1 MTEQRQS
8 LGERMDRLEKRM
20 DEVAQAVEEIHD
32 AIVGSIKQP
41 GGLAVT
47 VQRHD
52 RDIAA
57 LRRELADRAIRRD
70 AIVAEYDQRVTAL
83 EMWIAATKNKAI
95 GIGIGVAL
103 GSAGIGA
110 TVGAIVSNL
119 FGGG

>member
-1 MTEQRQS
+1 MAEQS
-8 LGERMDRLEKRM
+8 IGERMDRLEQKV
-20 DEVAQAVEEIHD
+20 DEIHD
-32 AIVGSIKQP
+32 AIVGSIRQP

-52 RDIAA
+52 RDIDA

-83 EMWIAATKNKAI
+83 ETWIAATKNKAI

-110 TVGAIVSNL
+110 TVGAIVSSI
-119 FGGG
+119 FTGGG

>member
-1 MTEQRQS
+1 MTDS
-8 LGERMDRLEKRM
+8 FGERMDRLEQRM
-20 DEVAQAVEEIHD
+20 DGVAKVVDEIHD
-32 AIVGSIKQP
+32 AIVGSIRQP

-47 VQRHD
+47 VQRHE

-57 LRRELADRAIRRD
+57 INAELAARAMRRD

-83 EMWIAATKNKAI
+83 ESWIAATKNRAI

-110 TVGAIVSNL
+110 TVGAIVSSI
-119 FGGG
+119 FTGGG

>member
-1 MTEQRQS
+1 
-8 LGERMDRLEKRM
+8 M
-20 DEVAQAVEEIHD
+20 DEVATAVDEIHD
-32 AIVGSIKQP
+32 AIVGSIRQP

-47 VQRHD
+47 VQRHEQ
-52 RDIAA
+52 DIAA
-57 LRRELADRAIRRD
+57 LRGALTEYAMQRSR
-70 AIVAEYDQRVTAL
+70 IVAEYDERVTAL
-83 EMWIAATKNKAI
+83 ETWIAATKNKAI

>member
-1 MTEQRQS
+1 
-8 LGERMDRLEKRM
+8 M

-83 EMWIAATKNKAI
+83 ETWIAATKNKAI